1 MRRYRFL
8 TKDSVYG
15 ALNKLRNAFLAARDG
30 DEVNEIINGILS
42 YDERLKIGRR
52 ILVAEMLKGGFTIEE
67 IVNTLKV
74 GRTTVLFVSRNLDQF
89 PNCFELLEKRNNKVE
104 KEYQNKK
111 HRLLGGSKK
120 IFKSKE
126 YTGYK
131 RSNVN
136 R

>member
-1 MRRYRFL
+1 
-8 TKDSVYG
+8 
-15 ALNKLRNAFLAARDG
+15 
-30 DEVNEIINGILS
+30 
-42 YDERLKIGRR
+42 
-52 ILVAEMLKGGFTIEE
+52 
-67 IVNTLKV
+67 
-74 GRTTVLFVSRNLDQF
+74 VLFVSRNLDQF